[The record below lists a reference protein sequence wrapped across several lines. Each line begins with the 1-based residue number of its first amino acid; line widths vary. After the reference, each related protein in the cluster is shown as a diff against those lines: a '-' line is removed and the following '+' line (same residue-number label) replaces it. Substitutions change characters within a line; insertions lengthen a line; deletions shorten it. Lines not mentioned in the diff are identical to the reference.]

1 MPDVFSTGTRATHL
15 RGWTNKQ
22 NACWTSFRWFT
33 IFSGP
38 PSRLSESLPPTVL
51 GTLPCGDVS
60 KGKGNSPLLHKIRD
74 KESVESDLTLRGNPY
89 VHERC
94 PALPPAKQTRF
105 SRQIHSRPTGPTRH
119 VLALVAAFPCGGRG
133 CLC

>member
-1 MPDVFSTGTRATHL
+1 M
-15 RGWTNKQ
+15 
-22 NACWTSFRWFT
+22 
-33 IFSGP
+33 
-38 PSRLSESLPPTVL
+38 PPTVL
-51 GTLPCGDVS
+51 GTLPSGDVS

-119 VLALVAAFPCGGRG
+119 VLALVAAFPCGGGGGVFGGPAGSSLRG
-133 CLC
+133 VGQCGLGLWWRGASDA